1 MIPLNKSYKNR
12 KVSLTIHCKYKY
24 LDSTVQRAEDRR
36 QKFTVRRLPFA
47 VNVKREVKFDVYGKR
62 QTANGKRQTANF
74 YRLSSA
80 LCTAESKYLYLQWIV
95 RDTFL
100 FLYDLFKDNMKRIE
114 QQRKYLP
121 FAVCRKRQA

>member
-1 MIPLNKSYKNR
+1 M
-12 KVSLTIHCKYKY
+12 TF
-24 LDSTVQRAEDRR
+24 DSEDSEIY
-36 QKFTVRRLPFA
+36 F
-47 VNVKREVKFDVYGKR
+47 REVKFDVY
-62 QTANGKRQTANF
+62 GKRQTANF

-114 QQRKYLP
+114 KQRKYLP